1 MSWRNK
7 LPSAYDRRPDARSR
21 NETERI
27 CCVLNPRAAAG
38 RAGQRV
44 RELERA
50 LERTFVDWTI
60 WKTEGPGHATE
71 LAARALDQGFHVVA
85 SVGGDGTANEVVNGF
100 FDGSRPRSRT
110 GIFALIP
117 WGTGSDL
124 QKSLKSPGT
133 LADALWVASTGMTLP
148 TDVGHVQFKALDGSE
163 GERVF
168 INVAGF
174 GANGDVVHRANSASK
189 KVGGRLTFLQAT
201 MGTLVHYEA
210 PRVRVSWKSPD
221 GDGGWEG
228 DLLSAFVANGRY
240 CGGGMDVGGGGS
252 MHDGCFD
259 LTILP
264 TKGRARNFAESWRLY
279 DGSVW
284 KVGGARRVY
293 ASQLTATSLVDEPVL
308 LDIDGEQPGALEATF
323 TALPRQ
329 LQVRGGWLRSP
340 LLTPKHETWRPS

>member
-7 LPSAYDRRPDARSR
+7 LPSAYDRRADARSR

-44 RELERA
+44 GELERA
-50 LERTFVDWTI
+50 LDRTFAQWEI
-60 WKTEGPGHATE
+60 RKTEGPGHASE
-71 LAARALDQGFHVVA
+71 LAAQALADGFHIVA

-100 FDGSRPRSRT
+100 FDGQRPRTRA
-110 GIFALIP
+110 GIFALVP

-124 QKSLKSPGT
+124 QKSLKSPGN
-133 LADALWVASTGMTLP
+133 LGDALWVASTGMTLP
-148 TDVGHVQFKALDGSE
+148 TDVGHVAFETSQGR

-189 KVGGRLTFLQAT
+189 KMGGRLTFLQAT
-201 MGTLVHYEA
+201 LGSLVHYEP
-210 PRVRVSWKSPD
+210 PRVQVRWKSPD
-221 GDGGWEG
+221 GDSGWEG
-228 DLLSAFVANGRY
+228 QLLSAFVANGRY

-259 LTILP
+259 LTVLP
-264 TKGRARNFAESWRLY
+264 TKGRARNIAESWRLY
-279 DGSVW
+279 DGTVW
-284 KVGGARRVY
+284 KVAGARRVY
-293 ASQLTATSLVDEPVL
+293 ATQLTATSLDGREVL

-340 LLTPKHETWRPS
+340 LLTPRHETWRPS